1 MMSDTGSSADLGGR
15 LATVTRRVAAA
26 ATRVGR
32 VPSSIT
38 LVAVS
43 KGFDDRVIAAA
54 RDAGQVDFGENRV
67 QELKAKAAVLPG
79 IRWHFIGR
87 LQRNKVRDVVGVASL
102 IHSVDRLELA
112 EELSARAH
120 RSSRVQRILVQVNA
134 DADPAKAGCAID
146 AAPAFVERVRALP
159 GVACEGLMTMPA
171 IDVDPRP
178 AFARLRKL
186 RNDLRDDFPEIQ
198 HLSMGMSND
207 FEVAVEEGATIV
219 RVGQAVFGPRPNHD
233 GRPTQAADRS
243 PVVPAGQS

>member
-1 MMSDTGSSADLGGR
+1 MPATDFTAELGNRLSS
-15 LATVTRRVAAA
+15 VSRRIAAA
-26 ATRVGR
+26 AAAADR

-43 KGFDDRVIAAA
+43 KGFDAAVVAAA

-67 QELKAKAAVLPG
+67 QELKAKAAALPG

-87 LQRNKVRDVVGVASL
+87 LQRNKVRDGVGTASL

-112 EELSARAH
+112 EDLAARAGAT
-120 RSSRVQRILVQVNA
+120 SGVQRILVQVNV
-134 DADPAKAGCAID
+134 DGDPAKAGCSID
-146 AAPAFVERVRALP
+146 DAGQFVEQVRAMP

-171 IDVDPRP
+171 LDADPRP
-178 AFARLRKL
+178 AFARLRQ
-186 RNDLRDDFPEIQ
+186 LRDDLRKDFPEVQ

-219 RVGQAVFGPRPNHD
+219 RVGQALFGPRPNA
-233 GRPTQAADRS
+233 GPGLA
-243 PVVPAGQS
+243 VVRT